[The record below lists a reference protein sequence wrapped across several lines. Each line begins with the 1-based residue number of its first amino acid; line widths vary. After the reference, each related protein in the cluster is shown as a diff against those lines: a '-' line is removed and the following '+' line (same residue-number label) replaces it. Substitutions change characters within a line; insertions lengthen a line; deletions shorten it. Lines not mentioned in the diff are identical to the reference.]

1 MNCNKRKVYIRP
13 TSKVMTM
20 EEEHLLH
27 GSGQH
32 KDAENGGSYG
42 DAKQSFFF
50 DDEEECEEEN
60 TPQSWGI

>member
-1 MNCNKRKVYIRP
+1 
-13 TSKVMTM
+13 MTM

-42 DAKQSFFF
+42 DAKQGFFF
-50 DDEEECEEEN
+50 DDEEEREEEN